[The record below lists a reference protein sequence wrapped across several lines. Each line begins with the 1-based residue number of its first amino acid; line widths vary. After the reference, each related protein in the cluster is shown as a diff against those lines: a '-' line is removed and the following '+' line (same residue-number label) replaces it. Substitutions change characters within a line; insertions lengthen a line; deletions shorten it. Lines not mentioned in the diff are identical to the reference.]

1 MVSSEPQV
9 PNERPVLG
17 ALGLVLISFCKA
29 CVWEFGGE
37 CSVDPQR
44 EGCEDTK
51 PLRKP
56 LGVTKV
62 FSDLRR
68 SHSEWRGWWIQ
79 GDMMGILEI
88 LLDPQLAYFSP
99 EKCLQENFI
108 VRFHGRGS

>member
-51 PLRKP
+51 PLRK
-56 LGVTKV
+56 
-62 FSDLRR
+62 
-68 SHSEWRGWWIQ
+68 
-79 GDMMGILEI
+79 LEI
-88 LLDPQLAYFSP
+88 PLDPQLAYFSP